1 MTPAEKPTLVDDDAL
16 LTRFRHLMQDVAR
29 GHTQRNSFLPWE
41 IEILLDIRQC
51 ALRDSYRKQTIE
63 RYRKAAERQ
72 LRGGASSLLKL
83 SEYLESC
90 REKRAAKDAR
100 TETGASK

>member
-1 MTPAEKPTLVDDDAL
+1 MTPVDIPPPFDDDAV

-41 IEILLDIRQC
+41 IEIMLDIRQC

-63 RYRKAAERQ
+63 RYCKAAERH
-72 LRGGASSLLKL
+72 LRGGSQSLLKL
-83 SEYLESC
+83 SEYLNGC
-90 REKRAAKDAR
+90 REKRTAKSAR
-100 TETGASK
+100 ADGGVPK